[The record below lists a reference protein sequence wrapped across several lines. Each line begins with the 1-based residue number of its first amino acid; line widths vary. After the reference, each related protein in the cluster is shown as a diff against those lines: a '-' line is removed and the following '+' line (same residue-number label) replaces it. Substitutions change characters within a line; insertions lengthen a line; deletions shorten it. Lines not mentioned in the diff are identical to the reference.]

1 MTLLIRSWYLARA
14 IGVTKTVPNGKYIEV
29 KVEGGPPL
37 FWPMQPKAMEEV

>member
-14 IGVTKTVPNGKYIEV
+14 IGVTKTVPSGQYIEV

-37 FWPMQPKAMEEV
+37 FWPIDAKLKETV